1 MEHLYHTRS
10 NRANTPS
17 EAMYPRV
24 SSGGIVMSE
33 ASSKLRRRGLDAVR
47 SVTVPGNT
55 KETG

>member
-1 MEHLYHTRS
+1 
-10 NRANTPS
+10 
-17 EAMYPRV
+17 
-24 SSGGIVMSE
+24 MSE